1 MARTKPLELLSPKYR
16 QRILAGMAKGYSR
29 SQARGHPGKKE
40 RHIKPEKAKQETQ
53 ADAKYIRQKALDRLT
68 QEIEVHGT
76 YTTFKAGIEQV
87 HTRIIRFSA
96 KEPEGSH
103 RKLSLGSAAT
113 YNRLLDKY
121 GYKTATVWLLSEVYK
136 VPSLTGVGEWIEPGT
151 DEWSDVYPDF
161 RSYDDRNF
169 DGFDEDDTTSYFV
182 WWK

>member
-29 SQARGHPGKKE
+29 SQSRGHPGKKE

-53 ADAKYIRQKALDRLT
+53 ADARYIRDKALDRLR
-68 QEIEVHGT
+68 EGIEVRGR
-76 YTTFKAGIEQV
+76 YTTIKAGKETE
-87 HTRIIRFSA
+87 HTRIIRFSSS
-96 KEPEGSH
+96 EGEGSH
-103 RKLSLGSAAT
+103 RKLSLESAAT

-136 VPSLTGVGEWIEPGT
+136 VPSITGVGEWIDPAS
-151 DEWSDVYPDF
+151 DEWATFYPDF
-161 RSYDDRNF
+161 RSYDDRDF
-169 DGFDEDDTTSYFV
+169 DGFDEDETASYFV